1 MSIRMVRLM
10 TVFSSAAVMAAACL
24 VGPGLASAAPLTW
37 SLSGTTDG
45 TWSTG
50 TTNWTAASGT
60 PWNATSGTGNV
71 AVFNTQSGTTTLS
84 EAVTVNGIT
93 ISATGRQIRSG
104 TINLAA
110 SGTLPIPEIAVT
122 VSSSTISSVL
132 AGTGFRKL
140 GTGSLLL
147 SGLNTYSGTTTI
159 NAGSV
164 LVNNS
169 SAVGTGPIIINGT
182 AGNQF
187 PRLLLNGTS
196 MTFANN
202 VTVSGT
208 HGQSGAGAL
217 HYNIG
222 SGTATLSGTITFLTS
237 ATAGGQISTASVSS
251 GILFTGPVNS
261 TPALNLRLGTFLLA
275 GGGSYPSIDL
285 GEGTVRVGANNG
297 IVTTSRFNF
306 QNINSNNSV
315 FDLNGFNQT
324 LSGIT
329 RSGTTATA
337 RVYNTSSTTDS
348 TLTLTGSSSFSGS
361 IADFSS
367 TSKKVNL
374 VISGGTHTFTGTST
388 FTGTTR
394 VDGGLLVFGNATSMP
409 TSAFDTTGSGTLQL
423 ASGTT
428 VTLGGLAGGGA
439 FNPTGYGTI
448 SSLVLNAQPGNT
460 WTYSGNLANGAAG
473 MELVKTG
480 TSLAAAAAPGIQ
492 VLSGTSQYT
501 GATRITGGVLQFA
514 VPSALYGGNVGSWTA
529 ANLVTG
535 SGGGLALNVG
545 GAGEFTTA
553 NVAAIAALGSATDG
567 FLPGSFIG
575 IDTTNAG
582 GNVDLSAPLADPNG
596 GANSLGL
603 IKLGSGT
610 LTLSAANTYT
620 GITSVAGGV
629 LAFSGAGGISAA
641 SGLAVSSSAT
651 LDLTSL
657 TGTGLT
663 VPSLNLSSGGILS
676 LGSKTLTF
684 GTAGSSAL
692 SGAIVSG
699 AGGLVYTGT
708 NALVVNGSNTIAG
721 PVTLAAGS
729 LMFLQNPFGLGDAAV
744 GTTLEEGSRIYLL
757 SSANSSAI
765 PEPFTV
771 TGSATIQSGNSVA
784 FTLAGPM
791 AVSGTLNLSTD
802 AGAAMTIS
810 GSMSGAGTVLKNGGA
825 NLTLSNTTSVN
836 TFSGPFQQLG
846 TGTVSVLAAT
856 GLGTGRASITGSAAG
871 PINFTNVVGTI
882 PTALSF
888 GVGSTAGTTL
898 NNVNGTF
905 GGNIT
910 GDGGTGGL
918 TKSGTATTV
927 LSGTNTYVG
936 NTTISSGGGI
946 LRIDAASALAPSGTI
961 SIPKA
966 GTSGGYLQLN
976 VAGTNTFA
984 NAFGNFGSANPPT
997 IGGTPTIQNLQ
1008 GDTTLTGNMNVGSTG
1023 GTGIVVVSDGGLL
1036 RLSGTISNT
1045 AGGSRP
1051 LLIGGSGNGVVSGLV
1066 TSVSASSSGINKFG
1080 SGTWTITNT
1089 ANTYSLSPQLLDGVL
1104 DVASLADSGL
1114 VSALGSGTGVAF
1126 SGQGATSGTL
1136 RYTGATPQST
1146 NRIVNIDANGG
1157 TIESSGSGAL
1167 TFSGTIQAVAT
1178 ANFNL
1183 NFTSGSAV
1191 AANNA
1196 STQPGTVVGMLVTST
1211 AVPAGTTILAINGN
1225 QYTLSNAALAT
1236 VATNAVFTLAP
1247 ERTLRLAGS
1256 NTGDNTISGPI
1267 VSTTSVNLIGVTKV
1281 GAGKWILSG
1290 SNAYGGTTQVDAGT
1304 LLINGNSGSVVA
1316 PFVVNGGI
1324 LGGSGTIGG
1333 AITVNPLGTLA
1344 PGASIATLSTGSAV
1358 TFSSGATFAYE
1369 YETNL
1374 LTADLLSMS
1383 GGLSLSGTVPLTI
1396 TDLGP
1401 DLTVA
1406 PGTVFSLV
1414 NYGGGLSGGGL
1425 FSYGGLS
1432 LIEGGTFT
1440 VGANTWQIAYSST
1453 TAGVNVAAP
1462 LPSGAFVNLVAV
1474 PEPTTWATLGAGLT
1488 IALVLRTRR
1497 LRRGV
1502 A

>member
-1 MSIRMVRLM
+1 MRSDAIRFVKNCSFPLVAAMALALPG
-10 TVFSSAAVMAAACL
+10 AAV
-24 VGPGLASAAPLTW
+24 AAPLTW
-37 SLSGTTDG
+37 SLSGTSDG

-50 TTNWTAASGT
+50 ATNWTGASGT
-60 PWNATSGTGNV
+60 PWDATNGPNNV
-71 AVFNTQSGTTTLS
+71 AVFVTQRGTSTLS
-84 EAVTVNGIT
+84 EPVTVNGIT
-93 ISATGRQIRSG
+93 ISATGRVIQSSTVTLASSG
-104 TINLAA
+104 TQAVPVISVTLA
-110 SGTLPIPEIAVT
+110 
-122 VSSSTISSVL
+122 SSTISSVL
-132 AGTGFRKL
+132 EGTAFRKL
-140 GTGSLLL
+140 GTGSLVL

-159 NAGSV
+159 NGGSV
-164 LVNNS
+164 LIDNS
-169 SAVGTGPIIINGT
+169 SAVGSGPVVINGT

-222 SGTATLSGTITFLTS
+222 SGTATLTGTITYLTS
-237 ATAGGQISTASVSS
+237 ATAGGQISAASVSS
-251 GILFTGPVNS
+251 AMLFTGPVNS
-261 TPALNLRLGTFLLA
+261 TPALNLRIGTFILA

-324 LSGIT
+324 LSGLT

-337 RVYNTSSTTDS
+337 RVYNTSTTTDS
-348 TLTLTGSSSFSGS
+348 TLTLTGSSTFSGS

-394 VDGGLLVFGNATSMP
+394 VDGGLLVFGNATAMP

-428 VTLGGLAGGGA
+428 VTLGGLVGGGA
-439 FNPTGYGTI
+439 FAPVGYGTI
-448 SSLVLNAQPGNT
+448 SSLVLNAQPGST
-460 WTYSGNLANGAAG
+460 FTYAGNLADGAAG
-473 MELVKTG
+473 MQLVKTG
-480 TSLAAAAAPGIQ
+480 TSLFAAAAPGIQ

-501 GATRITGGVLQFA
+501 GPTRITGGVLQFA
-514 VPSALYGGNVGSWTA
+514 APSALYAGNVGSWTA
-529 ANLVTG
+529 ANLITG

-545 GAGEFTTA
+545 GAGEFTTSD
-553 NVAAIAALGSATDG
+553 VATIAALGSATDG

-582 GNVDLSAPLADPNG
+582 GNLDLATPLADPNG

-620 GITSVAGGV
+620 GLTSVAGGV
-629 LAFSGAGGISAA
+629 LAFSGTGGISAA

-657 TGTGLT
+657 SGTGVT
-663 VPSLNLSSGGILS
+663 VPSLNLSSGGILA

-684 GTAGSSAL
+684 GSAGSSAL
-692 SGAIVSG
+692 SGGVVSG
-699 AGGLVYTGT
+699 AGGLVYTGSS
-708 NALVVNGSNTIAG
+708 ALVVNGSNTIAG

-729 LMFLQNPFGLGDAAV
+729 LMFLQNPYGLGDSAV

-757 SSANSSAI
+757 SSANSAPI

-771 TGSATIQSGNSVA
+771 TGSATIQSGNGVA
-784 FTLAGPM
+784 FNLAGPV
-791 AVSGTLNLSTD
+791 AVSGTLNLNTD

-810 GSMSGAGTVLKNGGA
+810 GSMSGAGTVQKTGGA
-825 NLTLSNTTSVN
+825 NLTLSNTTSDN
-836 TFSGPFQQLG
+836 TFSGSFLQLG
-846 TGTVSVLAAT
+846 SGTVNVLAASA
-856 GLGTGRASITGSAAG
+856 LGAGPAVTGSAAG

-882 PTALSF
+882 PTSLSF
-888 GVGSTAGTTL
+888 AAGSTAGTTL
-898 NNVNGTF
+898 NNVSGTF
-905 GGNIT
+905 AGNIT

-918 TKSGTATTV
+918 TKSGTATTI
-927 LSGTNTYVG
+927 LSGTNTYAG
-936 NTTISSGGGI
+936 TTTISSGGGI
-946 LRIDAASALAPSGTI
+946 LRIDAASALPTSGTI
-961 SIPKA
+961 SIPKG
-966 GTSGGYLQLN
+966 GTSTGYLQLN
-976 VAGTNTFA
+976 VAGTNTFT
-984 NAFGNFGSANPPT
+984 NAFANFASANPPT
-997 IGGTPTIQNLQ
+997 IGGTPTIQNIQ
-1008 GDTTLTGNMNVGSTG
+1008 GDTTLTGNMNVGTTG
-1023 GTGIVVVSDGGLL
+1023 GTGIVVVSDSGLL
-1036 RLSGTISNT
+1036 TLSGTISNT
-1045 AGGSRP
+1045 AGSGRP
-1051 LLIGGSGNGVVSGLV
+1051 LLLGGSGNGVVSGLI
-1066 TSVSASSSGINKFG
+1066 TAVSASTSGVNKFG
-1080 SGTWTITNT
+1080 TGTWTITNT
-1089 ANTYSLSPQLLDGVL
+1089 ANTYTLSPQLVDGVL
-1104 DVASLADSGL
+1104 DVASLANSG
-1114 VSALGSGTGVAF
+1114 VASAIGSGTGIVF
-1126 SGQGATSGTL
+1126 SGQGTSATL
-1136 RYTGATPQST
+1136 RYTGATAQAT
-1146 NRIVNIDANGG
+1146 NRTVNVDATGG
-1157 TIESSGSGAL
+1157 TIDSSGSGPL
-1167 TFSGTIQAVAT
+1167 TFSGTIQAIAT

-1191 AANNA
+1191 ALNNA

-1225 QYTLSNAALAT
+1225 QYTLSNAATAT
-1236 VATNAVFTLAP
+1236 AATNAVFTQAP

-1281 GAGKWILSG
+1281 GAGTWILSG

-1304 LLINGNSGSVVA
+1304 LLINGDSSGVVA

-1333 AITVNPLGTLA
+1333 SVTVSPLGTLA
-1344 PGASIATLSTGSAV
+1344 PAGGGIATLTTGSTV
-1358 TFSSGATFAYE
+1358 SFGDGATFAYD
-1369 YETNL
+1369 YATSL
-1374 LTADLLSMS
+1374 LTADLLRTS
-1383 GGLSLSGTVPLTI
+1383 GGLSLSGTVPLSVAN
-1396 TDLGP
+1396 LGS
-1401 DLTVA
+1401 DVTVA

-1414 NYGGGLSGGGL
+1414 NYGGGLGGGGL

-1432 LIEGGTFT
+1432 LVEGGTFT

-1453 TAGVNVAAP
+1453 TAGVNVATP
-1462 LPSGAFVNLVAV
+1462 LPSGSFVNLIAV
-1474 PEPTTWATLGAGLT
+1474 PEPTAWAMLGSAVA
-1488 IALVLRTRR
+1488 IAVAMRR
-1497 LRRGV
+1497 RST
-1502 A
+1502 